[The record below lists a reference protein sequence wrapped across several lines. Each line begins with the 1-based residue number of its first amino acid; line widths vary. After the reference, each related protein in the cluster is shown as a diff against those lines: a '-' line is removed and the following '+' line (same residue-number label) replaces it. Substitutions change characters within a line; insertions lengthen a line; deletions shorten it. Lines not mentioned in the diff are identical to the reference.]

1 MSVEFHKIIKRPL
14 VTEKGMYLAEARNT
28 YAFAVDMK
36 ATKQD
41 IKRAIEAAFGVK
53 VVKVHTMRMHGKP
66 RRVGRSRG
74 IVREQD
80 WKKALVTLTEGDRID
95 LY

>member
-1 MSVEFHKIIKRPL
+1 MSVEFHKIINRPL
-14 VTEKGMYLAEARNT
+14 VTEMAMYLEEARNT
-28 YAFAVDMK
+28 YAFAVDMR

-53 VVKVHTMRMHGKP
+53 VVKVRTMRMYGKP